1 VIDPSWRSLS
11 AFAPPSFAGAVGVA
25 ALAAFALAYTLRKLQ
40 SEDRVVAA
48 GWALGGAVAV
58 GSGWWSSQTLALMAT
73 GIAAAYRGEALFA
86 CWLLAIAAA
95 GAVLATAALVPEGR
109 LRGSVLGVSLTL
121 ALALV
126 LRTTVASPA
135 LKPLP
140 LLTDEDLTVAALWS
154 FGPCLVAALLMTA
167 RRTPGAGALF
177 KRGIAGALVL
187 TAGFVAM
194 QLVGLT
200 AVNTEPGLLGEAD
213 TLVQEPN
220 LLRLVAAGV
229 IAVGLVLVSALV
241 DVRARHRTQ
250 QLAASLRNANQ
261 QLRELAF
268 RDNLTGLPNR
278 LHFEERLQAALEH
291 VGRAP
296 SGLAVLFI
304 DLDGFKPIN
313 DSFGHAA
320 GDEVLREVGKR
331 LRELAGEHDTAA
343 RIGGDEFLLLL
354 EQPDHPWAA
363 SALAQRALRS
373 LGETYKLPNAV
384 EVSLSCSI
392 GIALFPQHGP
402 VGKLIAN
409 ADAAMY
415 AAKSVG
421 GSTFALFEPRMDI
434 DVREQVELQRDL
446 RLAMERG
453 ELQLYYQPKVDARTA
468 QVTGAEALV
477 RWLHPSR
484 GTISPQVFIPVAERF
499 GLIGAL
505 GAWVIDDACRQV
517 RAWLDEGLRIRVA
530 VNLSVHQLRQE
541 DLVPRIERALREHRV
556 EPKLLSF
563 EITESV
569 AMEDTQVTMRA
580 FSQLAQVGV
589 MLAID
594 DFGTGHSSLA
604 YLRKLPARQLK
615 IDRSFV
621 SDLERS
627 ADALAVVDA
636 VVSLAHA
643 LGLRVVAEGVENESQ
658 RDLLLGLGC
667 DELQGY
673 LIAKPMAP
681 ASLALWVME
690 DLGPMKLDFDG
701 RLFADTVRSALN

>member
-1 VIDPSWRSLS
+1 M
-11 AFAPPSFAGAVGVA
+11 FAPYPFAGAAGVA
-25 ALAAFALAYTLRKLQ
+25 LLASLALAYTLRKLQ
-40 SEDRVVAA
+40 SEDRIVAA

-58 GSGWWSSQTLALMAT
+58 GSGWWSAQTLALMAT
-73 GIAAAYRGEALFA
+73 GIAGAYRGEALFA
-86 CWLLAIAAA
+86 GWLLALAAA
-95 GAVLATAALVPEGR
+95 AAVLLTAALLPAHR
-109 LRGSVLGVSLTL
+109 PRVLALGLTCTF

-126 LRTTVASPA
+126 LRTSVAAPA

-140 LLTDEDLTVAALWS
+140 LLVDEDLALAAAWAL
-154 FGPCLVAALLMTA
+154 GPCLLAASLMSA
-167 RRTPGAGALF
+167 RRTPGAGPLF

-187 TAGFVAM
+187 AAAFVLLQLAGLPALDTGPAR
-194 QLVGLT
+194 LVD
-200 AVNTEPGLLGEAD
+200 AD
-213 TLVQEPN
+213 MLVQEGS
-220 LLRLVAAGV
+220 LLRLVGAAV
-229 IAVGLVLVSALV
+229 LAVALVLVSALV

-250 QLAASLRNANQ
+250 ALAASLRHANQ

-268 RDNLTGLPNR
+268 RDPLTGLPNR
-278 LHFEERLQAALEH
+278 LHFEERLQAALER
-291 VGRAP
+291 VGRTP

-320 GDEVLREVGKR
+320 GDEVLRQVGQR
-331 LRELAGEHDTAA
+331 LLETAGEGDLVA
-343 RIGGDEFLLLL
+343 RVGGDEFLLLL

-363 SALAQRALRS
+363 SALAQRVLRALGR
-373 LGETYKLPNAV
+373 TYALPHAV

-421 GSTFALFEPRMDI
+421 GSTFAFFEPRMDV

-477 RWLHPSR
+477 RWQHPTR
-484 GTISPQVFIPVAERF
+484 GTVSPQVFIPVAERF
-499 GLIGAL
+499 GMIGAL
-505 GAWVIDDACRQV
+505 GAWVVDEACRQV

-541 DLVPRIERALREHRV
+541 DLVPRIERALREYRV

-569 AMEDTQVTMRA
+569 AMEDTQATMRA

-589 MLAID
+589 LLAID

-621 SDLERS
+621 ADIERS

-643 LGLRVVAEGVENESQ
+643 LGLRVVAEGVETEAQ

-667 DELQGY
+667 DELQGF
-673 LIAKPMAP
+673 LVAKPMAP
-681 ASLALWVME
+681 ATLALWVME

-701 RLFADTVRSALN
+701 RLFADTVRQALG